1 VILFLIKKC
10 SKMKNEVVFGNPETK
25 EGLLHW
31 QKVGGGSLRMQGR
44 IIKPLETFWAAK
56 EDIPQAFIKS
66 LILMEDSPKPPTV
79 RRRRLKEEPVY
90 KLEEKGNGW
99 YNIVDN
105 TGKVVNEKSLR
116 IDDAKQL
123 LESL

>member
-1 VILFLIKKC
+1 
-10 SKMKNEVVFGNPETK
+10 MKNEVVFGNPETK

-31 QKVGGGSLRMQGR
+31 QKVGGGSLRMQGK
-44 IIKPLETFWAAK
+44 IIKPKETFWAAK
-56 EDIPQAFIKS
+56 DDIPEIFQKT
-66 LILMEDSPKPPTV
+66 LILLDDSPKPPVV

-90 KLEEKGNGW
+90 KLEEKGGGW

-105 TGKVVNEKSLR
+105 AGKVINEKALR
-116 IDDAKQL
+116 IEDAKNL